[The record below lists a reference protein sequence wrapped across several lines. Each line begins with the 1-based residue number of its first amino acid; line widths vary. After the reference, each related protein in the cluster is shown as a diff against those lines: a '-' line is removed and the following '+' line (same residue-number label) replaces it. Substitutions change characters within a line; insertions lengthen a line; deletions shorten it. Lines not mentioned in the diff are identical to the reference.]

1 MSAGASNAVVR
12 QAHRDAGAP
21 QRVRVARPQCD
32 VAVPTALRLSSAG
45 DDEIRPRR
53 ARKLLARATAQF
65 PSRLVC
71 CQLQAAATSRPA
83 AACMRWLGGASS
95 GVRAGAF
102 PHAHGIFDSAAP
114 RALSR
119 GHGRYS
125 AVRSPER
132 RCINEVTNAY
142 TRAQHK
148 QRALFDANLML
159 TATSVC
165 GVARARTHAR
175 HRPEALVRHRCHRNI
190 VFCRGAPS

>member
-1 MSAGASNAVVR
+1 MTRSVHG
-12 QAHRDAGAP
+12 G
-21 QRVRVARPQCD
+21 
-32 VAVPTALRLSSAG
+32 
-45 DDEIRPRR
+45 
-53 ARKLLARATAQF
+53 LARATAQF

-190 VFCRGAPS
+190 VFCRGAPSVASRVAQRHTRRRTNQRRSASGLPPTARPRPPN